1 MKYGKQSLLRYI
13 RYISASPGSLPKI
26 RVSNSSRQ
34 RIEVNV
40 SASPSHL
47 KGYLLAA
54 AAAVLWGVSGVVTK
68 YLLRRQMRPD
78 ELLVFR
84 TLLASAM
91 LIIWLGLKSPQL
103 LKVRRA
109 DLLSLILLG
118 VVGLVLNQG
127 FYYLSLTMVSVGCS
141 LLLQYLAPVHLMIYG
156 VLSKTER
163 VTGGK
168 IAAAFTAICGCAL
181 MVLGQEGGIARI
193 SPAGVM
199 CAIGSGLCF
208 AFYTA
213 YGKQVLKSYDPR
225 TMITYTFLTSA
236 VVWLTIRPPWKIDWA
251 GINFSTWVFFI
262 YLAGVATILPFAL
275 YSASLRHLEAS
286 RSSLTS
292 MLEPVVAASVAWL
305 WLGEKMEP
313 MQIGGGAAVV
323 GGVLLLQIESLMRAT
338 GRRRERR
345 DREDGG
351 TGGRRD

>member
-1 MKYGKQSLLRYI
+1 MKYGIWHMKIDHTSEFLRH
-13 RYISASPGSLPKI
+13 RSDL
-26 RVSNSSRQ
+26 
-34 RIEVNV
+34 NV
-40 SASPSHL
+40 SAPSHL

-54 AAAVLWGVSGVVTK
+54 AAAVLWGFSGVITK
-68 YLLRRQMRPD
+68 YLLQRQMRPD
-78 ELLVFR
+78 ELLVLR
-84 TLLASAM
+84 TLLASAL
-91 LIIWLGLKSPQL
+91 LIVWLGLKSPQL
-103 LKVRRA
+103 LKIRRS

-118 VVGLVLNQG
+118 VVGLVLNPG

-168 IAAAFTAICGCAL
+168 MAAAFTAIFGCAL

-193 SPAGVM
+193 SLAGVM

-208 AFYTA
+208 AFYSA
-213 YGKQVLKSYDPR
+213 YGKQVLKTYDPR

-251 GINFSTWVFFI
+251 GIGFSMWVFFI

-292 MLEPVVAASVAWL
+292 MLEPVVATSVAWL

-313 MQIGGGAAVV
+313 MQIAGGAAVV
-323 GGVLLLQIESLMRAT
+323 GGVLLLQIESRAR
-338 GRRRERR
+338 GRER
-345 DREDGG
+345 ESE
-351 TGGRRD
+351 

>member
-1 MKYGKQSLLRYI
+1 MRHISYGALRMKTDHNSELLRH
-13 RYISASPGSLPKI
+13 RPDL
-26 RVSNSSRQ
+26 
-34 RIEVNV
+34 NV
-40 SASPSHL
+40 SAPSHL

-54 AAAVLWGVSGVVTK
+54 AAAVLWGFSGVITK

-84 TLLASAM
+84 TLLASAI
-91 LIIWLGLKSPQL
+91 LIAWLGFKSPQL
-103 LKVRRA
+103 LKVRRS
-109 DLLSLILLG
+109 DILSLILLG

-127 FYYLSLTMVSVGCS
+127 LYYLSLTMVSVGCS

-168 IAAAFTAICGCAL
+168 MAAAFTAICGCAL

-193 SPAGVM
+193 SPAGVI

-225 TMITYTFLTSA
+225 TMITYAFLTSA
-236 VVWLTIRPPWKIDWA
+236 VVWLTVRPPWKIDWA
-251 GINFSTWVFFI
+251 GINFSMWVFFI

-313 MQIGGGAAVV
+313 MQVAGGAAVV
-323 GGVLLLQIESLMRAT
+323 GGVLLLQIESKA
-338 GRRRERR
+338 RRRNGGMERLR
-345 DREDGG
+345 AGERES
-351 TGGRRD
+351 GRAGERETND

>member
-1 MKYGKQSLLRYI
+1 METERRG
-13 RYISASPGSLPKI
+13 
-26 RVSNSSRQ
+26 
-34 RIEVNV
+34 
-40 SASPSHL
+40 HL
-47 KGYLLAA
+47 KGYLFAA
-54 AAAVLWGVSGVVTK
+54 AAAVLWGFSGVITK

-84 TLLASAM
+84 TLLASAILM
-91 LIIWLGLKSPQL
+91 VWLGLKSPQL

-168 IAAAFTAICGCAL
+168 MAAAFTAICGCAL

-251 GINFSTWVFFI
+251 GINFSMWVFFI

-313 MQIGGGAAVV
+313 MQIAGGAAVV
-323 GGVLLLQIESLMRAT
+323 GGVLLLQIESQM
-338 GRRRERR
+338 RRRNGGMERLR
-345 DREDGG
+345 DGERESERAGEWETND
-351 TGGRRD
+351 